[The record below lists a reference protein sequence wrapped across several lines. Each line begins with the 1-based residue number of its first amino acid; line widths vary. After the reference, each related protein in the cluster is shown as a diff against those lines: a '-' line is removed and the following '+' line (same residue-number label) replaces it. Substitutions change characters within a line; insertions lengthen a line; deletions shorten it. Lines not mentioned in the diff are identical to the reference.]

1 MRKLTILAVA
11 VTLICG
17 VVIVTA
23 SWVVP
28 ALCQQGTDSGSESCN
43 VVTLLRGGI
52 RAAHS
57 EMCHGQDAPVPC
69 AATSVAG
76 LDRK

>member
-28 ALCQQGTDSGSESCN
+28 ALCQQGTDSGSESCD
-43 VVTLLRGGI
+43 VVTLLRGGV
-52 RAAHS
+52 RAATS
-57 EMCHGQDAPVPC
+57 EMCGGPDAPASC
-69 AATSVAG
+69 TATSVAG
-76 LDRK
+76 LGRK

>member
-1 MRKLTILAVA
+1 MRKLTILAVV

-28 ALCQQGTDSGSESCN
+28 ALCQQGNAGGDSCD
-43 VVTLLRGGI
+43 VVTLLRGSI
-52 RAAHS
+52 RAAKS
-57 EMCHGQDAPVPC
+57 EMCGGPNAPASC
-69 AATSVAG
+69 TATSVAG